1 MTDELADLL
10 TRARQLE
17 RENASLRSMQ
27 SPGGDDVDL
36 RGENA
41 MLRQEL
47 ELLRAAPPA
56 AGASPDASDAPVAG
70 GASRAADAAAS
81 TGSGQAG
88 DEMPRTLAD
97 FNALPPARREHV
109 ARSMTRQQRDE
120 LLGRNCRGDERNY
133 L

>member
-36 RGENA
+36 RSENA

-47 ELLRAAPPA
+47 ELLRVAPSGMGVSA
-56 AGASPDASDAPVAG
+56 DSPVAG
-70 GASRAADAAAS
+70 GAYRAAAGAAS
-81 TGSGQAG
+81 AGPDQAG
-88 DEMPRTLAD
+88 DETPRTLAD

-109 ARSMTRQQRDE
+109 ARGMTRQQRDD
-120 LLGRNCRGDERNY
+120 LLGRSCRGGDERNY